1 MGRLGVVGHVFE
13 TNRGDWGEEGHRG
26 AHVAFTLGRVAL
38 SASCRV
44 PLTVCMAGRM
54 NRPDKTCT
62 GRTLNPE
69 TTVRMSNLKP
79 TPCAMVTSQMQC
91 VTDSTH

>member
-54 NRPDKTCT
+54 NRPDKNMHGEDSQSRDNREDEQLEADPLCD
-62 GRTLNPE
+62 GH
-69 TTVRMSNLKP
+69 
-79 TPCAMVTSQMQC
+79 VTNAVC
-91 VTDSTH
+91 D